1 MRYFILLSF
10 IFLLFVLLA
19 ETRADNFCENLAK
32 KFSENADS
40 MGDNELAKLRTC
52 INNEIRNRLFGGS
65 SSQTGN
71 FSSVPSPGSAPAVP
85 MPPPPTPSDIKILR

>member
-40 MGDNELAKLRTC
+40 MGDNELAELKTC
-52 INNEIRNRLFGGS
+52 VTNEIRNRLFGGS
-65 SSQTGN
+65 RSQTGN
-71 FSSVPSPGSAPAVP
+71 FSGDPVPRKGSAKH
-85 MPPPPTPSDIKILR
+85 MIGIPPPASMKIK